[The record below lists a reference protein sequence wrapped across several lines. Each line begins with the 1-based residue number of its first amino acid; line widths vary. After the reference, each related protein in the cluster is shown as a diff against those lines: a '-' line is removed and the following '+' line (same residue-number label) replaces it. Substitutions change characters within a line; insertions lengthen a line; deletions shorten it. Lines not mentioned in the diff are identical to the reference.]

1 MKSTPLTH
9 ALRGQIKKIVAKFGV
24 ELRRNSSA
32 YGPGAPNR
40 PLAITELFYEDI
52 RARGFHPQFILDV
65 GANRGDWTEMMLGL
79 FPEARYLLL
88 EPQHEMAGALNSLAK
103 RHANVSWIECGAGPE
118 EGELVL
124 NVSDDL
130 NGSSFVPDAVSE
142 ATASGAAGRQ
152 RRVPVRRI
160 DNVVA
165 EAGDGFGQVA
175 LPDLV
180 KLDIQGFELEAL
192 LGAERLFGHTEL
204 FILEASLFRFKP
216 EAPLLHEVVSFM
228 AERSYIVYDI
238 ADYIRRR
245 HDGALGQLDLVFARE
260 DGLLRASN
268 AW

>member
-9 ALRGQIKKIVAKFGV
+9 ALRGHVKKIAATFGV
-24 ELRRNSSA
+24 ELRRNTSA

-40 PLAITELFYEDI
+40 PLAITELFYEDV
-52 RARGFHPQFILDV
+52 RARGFQPRFILDV

-79 FPEARYLLL
+79 FPDARYLLL
-88 EPQHEMAGALNSLAK
+88 EPQHEMAGALNGLAR
-103 RHANVSWIECGAGPE
+103 RHPNVQWIECGAGPE

-124 NVSDDL
+124 HVSDDL
-130 NGSSFVPDAVSE
+130 NGSTFVSDGVSV
-142 ATASGAAGRQ
+142 TTGSGAAGRRQ

-165 EAGDGFGQVA
+165 EVGGGEGAI
-175 LPDLV
+175 PDLV

-192 LGAERLFGHTEL
+192 RGAERLFGHTEL

-216 EAPLLHEVVSFM
+216 GTPLLHEVIAFM
-228 AERSYIVYDI
+228 AERGYVVYDV
-238 ADYIRRR
+238 ADYIRRH

-260 DGLLRASN
+260 RGMLRASS